1 MFIEA
6 RQERAQR
13 SLMLLRFKGFD
24 EEWCRIFKLEHN
36 ESKNTKL
43 SCVVIIGR
51 LRQVEEE
58 QPGFTAFWNNEI

>member
-1 MFIEA
+1 
-6 RQERAQR
+6 
-13 SLMLLRFKGFD
+13 MLLRFKRFD
-24 EEWCRIFKLEHN
+24 EEWRCIFKLDYA
-36 ESKNTKL
+36 ESANSKP

>member
-1 MFIEA
+1 
-6 RQERAQR
+6 
-13 SLMLLRFKGFD
+13 MLLRFKGFD